1 MEDSDIGVQP
11 LSTGRSRRE
20 KKDKHGRLAAL
31 DRLRKL
37 KGAKNKYEV
46 SDIDNVYEEVDE
58 REYSERVLQRQ
69 EDEFIVDDDGAG
81 YAEDGREIF
90 DEDIYMEESEASR
103 QKGGSKASGRG
114 RKREPSDVDGE
125 ASKRAKSGD
134 IRKLI
139 GNIAHIP
146 SKKKTE
152 AKKLDEDSHL
162 QEILKDFNPLDN
174 EQNRRA
180 EKQFSNISTKD
191 YLKSFAPVQSR
202 KMETFSPARQIT
214 INRNK
219 NISPAVA
226 NGVSNK
232 LPEIRPMPVRIKRE
246 VVDHNLEQYDDHG
259 DDFGLALDDFNED
272 DIKDLPPHIPDKK
285 EDDTTDRKQK
295 ENELSANIKLEEV
308 KKEQNTDVA
317 KTELELEMDFGM
329 DEFAGEADAWMTE
342 EHARLEKQPQKTESV
357 ESKNFDDDWEKI
369 INNTESK
376 EEIGDR
382 NCKPVDNSKLPLIE
396 TEKKEK
402 VIYFY
407 YLDAHDEYFL
417 QPGTVFLFGKLWDEK
432 EKSCQSCC
440 VTVKNIYRKILL
452 LPREKKINIHSGK
465 ISDDPVSMKD
475 VYEEFAKS
483 VSAKYK
489 ILDFKCRTVTKS
501 YAFDMNEI
509 PLVSEYLEVRY
520 PAKYQKLPNDLHGET
535 FSHAFGMNRSFVEH
549 LLVEKKI
556 KGPRWMAIKNPAPVS
571 NQMTWC
577 RYEVTCSDSDLI
589 TVFDDDAV
597 LKQLGERSAPPITV
611 LTLSARVACSPNKRS
626 GEFVSIACLVSK
638 NFPLEGAAPKQQFQ
652 QHFSAVT
659 KLSDKPWPL
668 NMGKLE
674 QYTQSLKLD
683 KCESERTLLNYF
695 MARFYR
701 IDPDLIVCHDF
712 ADADLNLLIKKL
724 LDHRIA
730 HWSRIGRLRRTKRP
744 QLTNVV
750 RTVMCGRLVCD
761 LKATAREL
769 IKARSY
775 DLDTLCCD
783 VLHLKEGQKDCY
795 TPDEVYN
802 AFNDIDSLIKLL
814 RATLLDA
821 SYILKLMCELNAL
834 PLALQITNIAGNVLS
849 RTLTGGRSE
858 RNEFLLLHAFEDK
871 GYIVPEK
878 IYKSKENAVKEEE
891 DCLEGP
897 SSGGAGGPG
906 GRQNATSARRKPAYA
921 GGLVL
926 EPKRGLYDRLV
937 LLMDFNSLYPSII
950 QEYNIC
956 YTTIDRQQLQE
967 DDDILTLPLPGP
979 DVKAGVLPSQIRQ
992 LVESRRVV
1000 KNLMKQTNISQDQ
1013 RMQYEIRQLALKLMA
1028 NSMYGCLGF
1037 AQSRFCCKPLAA
1049 LVTAKGREILMRTKE
1064 LVENL
1069 GFEVVYGDTDS
1080 LMINTNTLDYANVK
1094 KIGLKIKA
1102 EVNRHYK
1109 QLELDIDG
1117 IFRCLLLCKKKKYA
1131 ASVIVGQA
1139 PDGSLQTK
1147 QEIKGLDVV
1156 RRDWCRMSSEAGKFI
1171 LAQILSDQDSDER
1184 VANIHQH
1191 LTQLRADLEAGGRVP
1206 LQLLTIG
1213 KQLAKEVAAYQGG
1226 GRGGG
1231 TNLPHV
1237 LVAARA
1243 NQRKPSRFKAG
1254 DVVHYLICQDGTTNA
1269 ATQRAYLIEELKNNP
1284 ELKIDVNYYLEQQIL
1299 PVISRICE
1307 PIPGCEPAR
1316 IAQSLGLDYAKL
1328 EKMEAVKYDDDTTG
1342 YNKQLKQQHS
1352 FEHCEKF
1359 SFNCVKCGTAN
1370 VMEGPTKTLE
1380 NGVEILCLNRCSNS
1394 ECAIQPKQYLP
1405 RIRNSLTLFMRGFVK
1420 KYYTSWLVCED
1431 RYCLNRSRSIWMK
1444 RINGQ
1449 PVCENCTKHDP
1460 PNVMKLEYTE
1470 YEIYTQLIY
1479 LQKIFD
1485 LSKVPS
1491 SIRIE
1496 PEVQKAYNLLEEDV
1510 KKILK
1515 LNGYAFV
1522 NLSNLF
1528 LPLSMLKIEK

>member
-1 MEDSDIGVQP
+1 MEDSDTGVQP
-11 LSTGRSRRE
+11 LATSRSRRE
-20 KKDKHGRLAAL
+20 KKDRHGRLAAL
-31 DRLRKL
+31 DRLRQL

-90 DEDIYMEESEASR
+90 DEDIYMEEGEASR
-103 QKGGSKASGRG
+103 QKGSKASGRG
-114 RKREPSDVDGE
+114 RKREQNDDGGE
-125 ASKRAKSGD
+125 ASSKRPKSGD

-152 AKKLDEDSHL
+152 TKKLEEDSDL
-162 QEILKDFNPLDN
+162 QEILKELESSPLDN
-174 EQNRRA
+174 EQNKRA
-180 EKQFSNISTKD
+180 DKQFSNLSTKD
-191 YLKSFAPVQSR
+191 YLKNFAPVQSR
-202 KMETFSPARQIT
+202 KGVEPISPPRKIV
-214 INRNK
+214 IHRNK
-219 NISPAVA
+219 NNSPGVA

-232 LPEIRPMPVRIKRE
+232 LPEIRPNPIRIKKE
-246 VVDHNLEQYDDHG
+246 VIEHNLEQYDDHG
-259 DDFGLALDDFNED
+259 DHIDLDHNEFQVEDFTDLDSHKEEDFGEN
-272 DIKDLPPHIPDKK
+272 KPLPVKK
-285 EDDTTDRKQK
+285 EDESNENRIVIK
-295 ENELSANIKLEEV
+295 EEEESNADKVKIEMEFEMDVADEFACEGDAWMSEAMV
-308 KKEQNTDVA
+308 KKEETIDL
-317 KTELELEMDFGM
+317 K
-329 DEFAGEADAWMTE
+329 
-342 EHARLEKQPQKTESV
+342 
-357 ESKNFDDDWEKI
+357 ESKNCDDDWEKMMM
-369 INNTESK
+369 NTMESK
-376 EEIGDR
+376 TEVVDY
-382 NCKPVDNSKLPLIE
+382 NSKPVDNSQLPLIE

-432 EKSCQSCC
+432 EKSCHSCC
-440 VTVKNIYRKILL
+440 VTVKNIFRKILL
-452 LPREKKINIHSGK
+452 LPREKRMDLRSVKM
-465 ISDDPVSMKD
+465 SDDPVSMKD
-475 VYEEFAKS
+475 VYEEFAKTVS
-483 VSAKYK
+483 VKYK
-489 ILDFKCRTVTKS
+489 ILDFKCRSVTKS
-501 YAFDMNEI
+501 YAFDLNDV
-509 PLVSEYLEVRY
+509 PLASEYLEIRY
-520 PAKYQKLPNDLHGET
+520 PASYQKLPNDLQGET

-556 KGPRWMAIKNPAPVS
+556 KGPRWMAIKNAAPVS

-577 RYEVTCSDSDLI
+577 RYEVTSTDSDLI
-589 TVFDDDAV
+589 TVFDDDAI
-597 LKQLGERSAPPITV
+597 LKQLGERPPPPITV
-611 LTLSARVACSPNKRS
+611 LTMSARVACSPNKRV

-668 NMGKLE
+668 NMNQLD
-674 QYTQSLKLD
+674 QHVQSLKLD

-695 MARFYR
+695 MARYYR

-712 ADADLNLLIKKL
+712 ADADLNLLIRKL

-730 HWSRIGRLRRTKRP
+730 NWSRIGRLRRAKRP

-761 LKATAREL
+761 MKATAKEL

-802 AFNDIDSLIKLL
+802 AFSDINSLIKLL

-834 PLALQITNIAGNVLS
+834 PLAMQITNIAGNVLS

-891 DCLEGP
+891 DCLENP
-897 SSGGAGGPG
+897 SSSAGGPG
-906 GRQNATSARRKPAYA
+906 GRTNATSARRKPAYA

-956 YTTIDRQQLQE
+956 YTTINRQQLQA

-979 DVKAGVLPSQIRQ
+979 DVKPGVLPSQIRQ

-1000 KNLMKQTNISQDQ
+1000 KNLMKQSSISQDQ

-1069 GFEVVYGDTDS
+1069 GYEVVYGDTDS

-1131 ASVIVGQA
+1131 ASVIVGQL
-1139 PDGSLQTK
+1139 PDGTLQTK

-1184 VANIHQH
+1184 VANIHHH
-1191 LTQLRADLEAGGRVP
+1191 LAQLRGDLEAGGRVP
-1206 LQLLTIG
+1206 LPLLTIA
-1213 KQLAKEVAAYQGG
+1213 KQLAKDVASYQQ
-1226 GRGGG
+1226 GRGAGG
-1231 TNLPHV
+1231 SLPHV
-1237 LVAARA
+1237 AVAARA
-1243 NQRKPSRFKAG
+1243 NQRKPNRFKAG
-1254 DVVHYLICQDGTTNA
+1254 DVVHYVICQDGTTNA
-1269 ATQRAYLIEELKNNP
+1269 ATQRAYLVEELKNNS

-1316 IAQSLGLDYAKL
+1316 IAQSLGLDYTKL
-1328 EKMEAVKYDDDTTG
+1328 EKIEAVKYDEDTTG

-1359 SFNCVKCGTAN
+1359 SFNCVKCGTVN
-1370 VMEGPTKTLE
+1370 IMEGPTKTLE
-1380 NGVEILCLNRCSNS
+1380 NGVEILCLNRCSNND
-1394 ECAIQPKQYLP
+1394 CAIQPKQYLP
-1405 RIRNSLTLFMRGFVK
+1405 KIRNTLTLFMRGFIK

-1431 RYCLNRSRSIWMK
+1431 RYCLNRTRSIWMK

-1449 PVCENCTKHDP
+1449 SVCENCTKHDP

-1485 LSKVPS
+1485 ISKVPA

-1510 KKILK
+1510 KRILK